1 MFALTL
7 VVVSI
12 AVADSVNP
20 STVVPALWQAG
31 APRGR
36 GVATFTLGVFVVY
49 LAGGIV
55 LAFGPGPALINALH
69 QIGGTLEHALEAAGG
84 LLALAFAATLWR
96 SRGRVRTEPQLRRC
110 STRGSAFM
118 LGAGIMAVELPTAFM
133 YFGAISAILSAHA
146 VAILR
151 LSLLFTYNA
160 LFVAPL
166 VAILAVRLLAGERAD
181 RWLGVAERWLRE
193 AGQLALVTVAGAAG
207 IALMVIGVGGLVAV

>member
-1 MFALTL
+1 
-7 VVVSI
+7 
-12 AVADSVNP
+12 
-20 STVVPALWQAG
+20 
-31 APRGR
+31 
-36 GVATFTLGVFVVY
+36 
-49 LAGGIV
+49 
-55 LAFGPGPALINALH
+55 
-69 QIGGTLEHALEAAGG
+69 
-84 LLALAFAATLWR
+84 
-96 SRGRVRTEPQLRRC
+96 
-110 STRGSAFM
+110 
-118 LGAGIMAVELPTAFM
+118 M